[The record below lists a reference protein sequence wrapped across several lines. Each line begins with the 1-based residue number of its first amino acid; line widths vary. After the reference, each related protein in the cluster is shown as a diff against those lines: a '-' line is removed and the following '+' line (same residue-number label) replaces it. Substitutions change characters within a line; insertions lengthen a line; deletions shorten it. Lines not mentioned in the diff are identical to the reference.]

1 LLRSSEKGAEP
12 AAGGWP
18 AAAASTAEPSVVV
31 VELSVVV
38 DVTDESRVVSAVVV
52 CGVGTLEVVT
62 GAVVGGDVGEVVPE
76 LGLVVVV
83 DGIVVVVEVVVVD
96 VVVGGEVVG
105 AEVSVVLSVTS

>member
-1 LLRSSEKGAEP
+1 
-12 AAGGWP
+12 
-18 AAAASTAEPSVVV
+18 VV
-31 VELSVVV
+31 
-38 DVTDESRVVSAVVV
+38 A
-52 CGVGTLEVVT
+52 